1 MVLSKLN
8 VTKKFQRF
16 FFVLKLS
23 EHIPTPFKWNIMA
36 FKVFKLIQ
44 NIHFKAIFW
53 TIPIS
58 RKTQDCSWEPRS
70 GEQGDQNVSEQGHP
84 GPEECCQKVWDF
96 EDLCSEHS
104 QVQEHQA
111 LSQSKGAGSGAKPQG
126 YLGLEK
132 EYIRED
138 EFKAMDPS
146 DKGPAVSGQDEE
158 GHHLP
163 VYTLL

>member
-1 MVLSKLN
+1 
-8 VTKKFQRF
+8 
-16 FFVLKLS
+16 
-23 EHIPTPFKWNIMA
+23 MA
-36 FKVFKLIQ
+36 FRVFKLIQ

-53 TIPIS
+53 TILIS

-126 YLGLEK
+126 YLG
-132 EYIRED
+132 
-138 EFKAMDPS
+138 
-146 DKGPAVSGQDEE
+146 
-158 GHHLP
+158 
-163 VYTLL
+163 TLLLLDAEKPQPGRKQCQLEETCQHRLLGNCEDSSEAQQ